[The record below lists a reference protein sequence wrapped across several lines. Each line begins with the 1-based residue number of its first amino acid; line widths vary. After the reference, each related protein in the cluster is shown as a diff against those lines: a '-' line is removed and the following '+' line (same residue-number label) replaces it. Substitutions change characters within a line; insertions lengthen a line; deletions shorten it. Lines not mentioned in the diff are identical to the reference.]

1 MLNCVLRANNAPGR
15 GFLGSSGHAQYTA
28 IVSIYNP
35 QDFVLRLPFLRAT
48 QPAAREFL
56 VVNEVLNLLKDYPF
70 VRYQRGEDSVRVPAA
85 TPEGFD
91 VIIEQIW
98 EGHYAVSYG
107 GWQKDFDLL
116 EEAAACFLVGL
127 SILCRMKVETKD
139 KKPVRWTV
147 EHWEDPNWR
156 EVSSKGAWSPWIFK
170 PAVISYLQN
179 DLLPENEVQARIEK
193 LVAPSGL
200 PS

>member
-1 MLNCVLRANNAPGR
+1 VRAL
-15 GFLGSSGHAQYTA
+15 LGARPKYCAAA
-28 IVSIYNP
+28 I
-35 QDFVLRLPFLRAT
+35 PFLRFS

-56 VVNEVLNLLKDYPF
+56 VVDEVSNLLRAYPF
-70 VRYQRGEDSVRVPAA
+70 VRYERGEDSVRVPAP

-107 GWQKDFDLL
+107 GWQKDFELL
-116 EEAAACFLVGL
+116 EEAVACFLVGL
-127 SILCRMKVETKD
+127 SILCRLKVESKD
-139 KKPVRWTV
+139 KKPFRWTV

-156 EVSSKGAWSPWIFK
+156 QVSSHGTWSPHIFT
-170 PAVISYLQN
+170 PAGISYLQN
-179 DLLPENEVQARIEK
+179 DLLPENEVQARVEK
-193 LVAPSGL
+193 LVAPSAV